1 MLDIFN
7 HFMPDSI
14 FNRLEKLVPGH
25 VALKAFPERPSLLDL
40 SSRLKMMD
48 EFEGLQQV
56 LSLANPPIEILGG
69 PDMTPLLAQIAND
82 GLAEICSK
90 HPDRFPCFIASM
102 PMNNVDACL
111 KEIDRSVNQLGA
123 KGIQIFTNVLGK
135 PLSLPEFRPIFK
147 KMHELDLPVWIH
159 PIRGPQFSDYASEKA
174 SENEIW
180 FSFGWPYETT
190 ACATRLIFSGLYDE
204 MPNLKLITHHMGGM
218 IPYFAGKIELGFDQI
233 FYGTSTTN
241 PQVEKAGLKKPIL
254 EYYKM
259 LYGDTALNGGVAATQ
274 CGHSF
279 FGSEHAVFATDAPFD
294 AEDGRLLIR
303 TTIAA
308 VQALQISQ
316 AERDKI
322 FFGNAKRLLKL
333 S

>member
-7 HFMPDSI
+7 HFMPATI
-14 FNRLEKLVPGH
+14 FNRLESLVPGH

-69 PDMTPLLAQIAND
+69 PELTPLLARVAND
-82 GLAEICSK
+82 GLAEICAQ

-102 PMNNVDACL
+102 PMNNIGACL
-111 KEIDRSVNQLGA
+111 DEIDRCVGQLGA
-123 KGIQIFTNVLGK
+123 KGIQVFTNVLGK
-135 PLSLPEFRPIFK
+135 PLSHPDFRPIFR
-147 KMHELDLPVWIH
+147 KMHEMDLPIWIH
-159 PIRGPQFSDYASEKA
+159 PIRGPQFADYSTESA

-204 MPNLKLITHHMGGM
+204 LPGLKIVTHHMGGM

-233 FYGTSTTN
+233 FFGTSKSN

-254 EYYKM
+254 DYYKM
-259 LYGDTALNGGVAATQ
+259 LYGDTALNGGVAATK
-274 CGHSF
+274 CGHAF
-279 FGSEHAVFATDAPFD
+279 FGSDHAVFATDAPFD

-308 VQALQISQ
+308 VHALDISK
-316 AERDKI
+316 AEKDQI
-322 FFGNAKRLLKL
+322 FFGNAKKLLKL
-333 S
+333 N

>member
-7 HFMPDSI
+7 HFMPASI
-14 FNRLEKLVPGH
+14 FNRLDGLIPGH
-25 VALKAFPERPSLLDL
+25 VALKAFPERPSLLELD
-40 SSRLKMMD
+40 SRLRMMD

-69 PDMTPLLAQIAND
+69 PELTPLLARIAND
-82 GLAEICSK
+82 GLAEICQQ

-102 PMNNVDACL
+102 PMNNVEACL
-111 KEIDRSVNQLGA
+111 EEIDRTVGQMGA
-123 KGIQIFTNVLGK
+123 KGIQVFTNVLGK
-135 PLSLPEFRPIFK
+135 PLSHPDFRPIFR
-147 KMHELDLPVWIH
+147 KMHDLDLPIWIH
-159 PIRGPQFSDYASEKA
+159 PIRGPQFSDYSTETA

-190 ACATRLIFSGLYDE
+190 ACATRLIFSGIYDE
-204 MPNLKLITHHMGGM
+204 LPNLKIVTHHMGGM

-233 FYGTSTTN
+233 FYGTSKSN
-241 PQVEKAGLKKPIL
+241 PQVVKAGLKKPIL

-259 LYGDTALNGGVAATQ
+259 LYGDTALNGGVAATK
-274 CGHSF
+274 CGHAF
-279 FGSEHAVFATDAPFD
+279 FGSDHAVFATDAPFD

-308 VQALQISQ
+308 IDSLEISK
-316 AERDKI
+316 AEKDQI

-333 S
+333 N